1 VPGTHG
7 LEQGGIVGQQALMQ
21 AAQLGAGFQADL
33 RDHDPVPRPVDV
45 ERIRPA
51 AQPVQRQHELAPQ
64 QLTQRRL
71 HQPGGQ
77 LGHDHL
83 RAPEREIR
91 LGLGLDGQH
100 AAFRQRAGGR
110 PEGGRD
116 GIREG
121 GPPPQGERVGEQL
134 RGQARLPRGQRPPAL
149 RREPVE
155 LGQVE
160 LDAFVAQRVPR
171 PGGQQ
176 RPAPAARG
184 LAERPPQG
192 AHMRLDLGP

>member
-1 VPGTHG
+1 MSWP
-7 LEQGGIVGQQALMQ
+7 
-21 AAQLGAGFQADL
+21 
-33 RDHDPVPRPVDV
+33 
-45 ERIRPA
+45 
-51 AQPVQRQHELAPQ
+51 
-64 QLTQRRL
+64 
-71 HQPGGQ
+71 
-77 LGHDHL
+77 LGHDHV
-83 RAPEREIR
+83 RAPQREIR

-100 AAFRQRAGGR
+100 AVFRQRAGGR
-110 PEGGRD
+110 PEDGRD

-121 GPPPQGERVGEQL
+121 GPPPQGERFGEQL
-134 RGQARLPRGQRPPAL
+134 RGRARLPRGQRAPAL
-149 RREPVE
+149 RRQPVE